1 LAKLVVTTYTH
12 EHNPLKSPNLVGQWQ
27 HGFTHMANMMLGT
40 DVTQNIEWAPSHEL
54 VMRPYMV

>member
-12 EHNPLKSPNLVGQWQ
+12 EHNPLKCPNLVGQWQ
-27 HGFTHMANMMLGT
+27 HGLAHMANMMLGT